1 LQSVTFSEPTRRPA
15 LRWIALATFLT
26 LVPITLL
33 VPGLTELVV
42 DRHGGTRF
50 QAHLFV
56 SLNQLAGI
64 IAVPFAIALHR
75 KYRATHTWILVL
87 LLVDAVAFL
96 GMRSAPNLTALFAWR
111 ALDGMAHLPAV
122 TFLMIAANRAG
133 GQRRGASMG
142 VVASALMVGVGV
154 GAPLGG
160 ILIDRSPMLV
170 YAVGAALLV
179 IAALTATRIPA
190 TDEGAPLAS
199 GRYHWDRKK
208 LVSWMPLAYG
218 FADRF
223 LIGVFVS
230 TFTLYLTEVHG
241 VSAAAR
247 GTLMSL
253 FLLPFAAL
261 CWPAGTLADRAGW
274 FAPLI
279 GANVMFG
286 VVYASYGV
294 VPFSWLPV
302 LMVLSG
308 VLSALMFAPSLVL
321 VSEFAKR
328 GAGEGLFGAFQI
340 AGSIGF
346 LMGPIVGGL
355 LVESLRAPAGG
366 PWWAAIFASVGIA
379 LSVFGLLSARVLAP
393 HARKEVAEAGRHG
406 GRANV
411 PIISP
416 SVPTR
421 GTKRT
426 RAFGAWMLKLLGWK
440 FSGELFP
447 DAKKMVIIV
456 APHTSNWDFV
466 VGVFAM
472 YAVGIRVTFLGKDT
486 LFKFPLGLVMRF
498 LGGLPVD
505 RASKSDVVTQTV
517 ELVQKSERIIIALA
531 PEGTRRAVLNWRT
544 GFWWIASRA
553 KVPVLP
559 IGLDFKAKEVRVFPT
574 FTTTGSVERDV
585 ALLRSLFKSE
595 MAFDPAKH
603 IEQ

>member
-1 LQSVTFSEPTRRPA
+1 LNAVPTRRPA

-75 KYRATHTWILVL
+75 RYRATHTWILVL

-96 GMRSAPNLTALFAWR
+96 GMRSAPSLGALFAWR
-111 ALDGMAHLPAV
+111 ALDGIAHLPAV

-133 GQRRGASMG
+133 GQRRGASLG

-160 ILIDRSPMLV
+160 ILIDREPMLV

-190 TDEGAPLAS
+190 TDEGAPLAP
-199 GRYHWDRKK
+199 GRYKWDRKK
-208 LVSWMPLAYG
+208 LASWMPLAYG

-223 LIGVFVS
+223 LIGIFVS
-230 TFTLYLTEVHG
+230 TFTLYLTEIHG

-247 GTLMSL
+247 GSLMSL

-261 CWPAGTLADRAGW
+261 CWPAGLLADRAGW
-274 FAPLI
+274 FGPLI
-279 GANVMFG
+279 GANVLFG
-286 VVYASYGV
+286 VVYASYGI
-294 VPFSWLPV
+294 VPLGWLPLV
-302 LMVLSG
+302 MVLSG
-308 VLSALMFAPSLVL
+308 ILSALMFAPSLVL
-321 VSEFAKR
+321 VSEFARR

-346 LMGPIVGGL
+346 LSGPLVGGI
-355 LVESLRAPAGG
+355 LVETLRAPSGG
-366 PWWAAIFASVGIA
+366 PWWMAIFASVGIA
-379 LSVFGLLSARVLAP
+379 LSLFGLLSASVLRP
-393 HARKEVAEAGRHG
+393 HAPVQVNEPGRHG
-406 GRANV
+406 GNARV
-411 PIISP
+411 PILSD
-416 SVPTR
+416 SAPTR
-421 GTKRT
+421 GSTRT
-426 RAFGAWMLKLLGWK
+426 RAAAAWLLKLIGWK
-440 FSGELFP
+440 FSGELWP
-447 DAKKMVIIV
+447 DEKKMVLIV

-466 VGVFAM
+466 VGVIAM
-472 YAVGIRVTFLGKDT
+472 YAVGIRVSFLGKDT
-486 LFKFPLGLVMRF
+486 LFKFPLGIVMRF
-498 LGGLPVD
+498 LGGVPVD

-517 ELVQKSERIIIALA
+517 ELVQKSERVIIALA

-553 KVPVLP
+553 QVPIVP
-559 IGLDFKAKEVRVFPT
+559 IGLDFKNKEVRVLAPFK
-574 FTTTGSVERDV
+574 TTGSVEIDV
-585 ALLRSLFKSE
+585 ALLRSKFSAE
-595 MAFDPAKH
+595 MAFNPAKY
-603 IEQ
+603 IA